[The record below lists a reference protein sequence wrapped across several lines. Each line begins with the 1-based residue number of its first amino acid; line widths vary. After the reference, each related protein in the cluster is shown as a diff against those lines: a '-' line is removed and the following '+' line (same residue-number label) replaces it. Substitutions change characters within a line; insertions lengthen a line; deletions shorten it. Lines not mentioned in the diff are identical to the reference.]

1 MYNLFVTAPKGI
13 VSVLKEELAS
23 FGIFNLK
30 ETPGGIFFEGNLTQ
44 AYQIC
49 LWSRLANKVLLELK
63 TFKAENEQELYQNAY
78 TFEWDQ
84 HFSPEQT
91 LAIDFVSTKGVIKHT
106 KFGALRVKDAIVDFF
121 NEKFE
126 KRPSIQLVRPDIRL
140 NVYNKYNNFTVYL
153 DLSGESLHRRGYRLE
168 GSQAPL
174 KENLAAA
181 VLFRAGWQQ
190 LSKNHQNMLID
201 PMCGS
206 GTLPIEAA
214 MMIADIAPGIDRDY
228 FGFLGW
234 FFHDEKIWQK
244 LLLDAKLRKK
254 NGLEIKT
261 EIIGYDASAK
271 SINNAINN
279 VERAGLRGLVHF
291 EKKDLSE
298 VRPIYKNTMGGLM
311 VINPPYGQRIGELA
325 EVSQLYVSIGNL
337 VKQHFEGWQLS
348 ILTSNLDLGKNIG
361 IHAHKKYQLFNG
373 PIECRLLNFNVTEA
387 NFYKNQMK
395 LSVNQSGLILNL
407 QTKPASQSFKNRL
420 QKNIRKLKSW
430 VKKENIQC
438 YRIYDQDIP
447 EYAAAIDVYGDAVHI
462 QEYAPPETVNPDTAK
477 IRLNDIIVITSELL
491 SIPVN
496 NIAIKQRR
504 KQKGKAQY
512 HRIELKNQFIEIEE
526 HDIRL
531 LVNLTDYLDTGLFLD
546 HRITRKMV
554 GELAKDKHFL
564 NLFAYTGTATIHAI
578 KSGARSTT
586 TVDSSK
592 RYLTWAKQN
601 LQLNGFSFEKNKF
614 FQADCLDWIKKEKR
628 KYDLIFLDPPTFSN
642 SKSFKD
648 SFEIQRDHEQLIID
662 TMQLLDKGG
671 KMVFSNNF
679 RKFKM
684 SQLIKDKYQLSD
696 ITNQTIPLDFSRNKK
711 IHNCWTIEW

>member
-153 DLSGESLHRRGYRLE
+153 DLAGESLHRRGYRLE

-254 NGLEIKT
+254 KWFGN
-261 EIIGYDASAK
+261 
-271 SINNAINN
+271 
-279 VERAGLRGLVHF
+279 
-291 EKKDLSE
+291 KD
-298 VRPIYKNTMGGLM
+298 
-311 VINPPYGQRIGELA
+311 
-325 EVSQLYVSIGNL
+325 
-337 VKQHFEGWQLS
+337 
-348 ILTSNLDLGKNIG
+348 
-361 IHAHKKYQLFNG
+361 
-373 PIECRLLNFNVTEA
+373 
-387 NFYKNQMK
+387 
-395 LSVNQSGLILNL
+395 
-407 QTKPASQSFKNRL
+407 
-420 QKNIRKLKSW
+420 
-430 VKKENIQC
+430 
-438 YRIYDQDIP
+438 
-447 EYAAAIDVYGDAVHI
+447 
-462 QEYAPPETVNPDTAK
+462 
-477 IRLNDIIVITSELL
+477 
-491 SIPVN
+491 
-496 NIAIKQRR
+496 
-504 KQKGKAQY
+504 
-512 HRIELKNQFIEIEE
+512 
-526 HDIRL
+526 
-531 LVNLTDYLDTGLFLD
+531 
-546 HRITRKMV
+546 
-554 GELAKDKHFL
+554 
-564 NLFAYTGTATIHAI
+564 
-578 KSGARSTT
+578 
-586 TVDSSK
+586 
-592 RYLTWAKQN
+592 
-601 LQLNGFSFEKNKF
+601 
-614 FQADCLDWIKKEKR
+614 
-628 KYDLIFLDPPTFSN
+628 
-642 SKSFKD
+642 
-648 SFEIQRDHEQLIID
+648 
-662 TMQLLDKGG
+662 
-671 KMVFSNNF
+671 
-679 RKFKM
+679 
-684 SQLIKDKYQLSD
+684 
-696 ITNQTIPLDFSRNKK
+696 
-711 IHNCWTIEW
+711 